1 MNCFTGQFY
10 RYCTSSVLK
19 MESTDCTHR
28 VISDHSTS
36 SLPTGLNDDNDSGN
50 SCCKFQLLAWTTV
63 TVVNEHTYLL
73 TRMFLVCCCAAVLEI
88 YKVVSQKQ
96 TCDSPDDD
104 DLSPTSPGPRG
115 IGVSS
120 AAGPSADQPKKS
132 CCSSS

>member
-1 MNCFTGQFY
+1 M
-10 RYCTSSVLK
+10 
-19 MESTDCTHR
+19 MMMIIIIHR
-28 VISDHSTS
+28 
-36 SLPTGLNDDNDSGN
+36 
-50 SCCKFQLLAWTTV
+50 CCKFRFAWTAV
-63 TVVNEHTYLL
+63 SVAYECTYPH
-73 TRMFLVCCCAAVLEI
+73 MVFAVCCVDLLEI